1 MNIGVCMI
9 IAYFPPIVGGTETQ
23 TLSLARAL
31 ITQNVNPSV
40 ITERVRGLKR
50 FERIDGVPV
59 YRLLTLGSGTFAS
72 LSFMLSSFHFLMK
85 NRRKYQIIHAHLA
98 SSPAITATIA
108 GKLLRKK
115 IVVKFG
121 GAGKTGDIQTSHR
134 TFLGRIKLKFLMKYV
149 NIFISPS
156 EEIKEELIN
165 YGFAKGKVVKISN
178 GVDIVLFHP
187 VDDLQ
192 KENLK
197 RRFNFPSLPVLV
209 YAGRLERGKGLAM
222 LLMAW
227 QRVVKVGRESYLV
240 VVGEGSEKD
249 SLIDLA
255 KQLQIIESVKFT
267 GAVRDVNKYLQTGD
281 CFVLPSSAEG
291 LPNALLEAMAT
302 GLPVIATKIG
312 GVEEVIENKKNGFL
326 FEPGSVDQL
335 AKGILTLLSQSDL
348 AHKLGQQARRTIEE
362 NYAIDIISEKY
373 LKLYAEIIK

>member
-1 MNIGVCMI
+1 
-9 IAYFPPIVGGTETQ
+9 
-23 TLSLARAL
+23 
-31 ITQNVNPSV
+31 
-40 ITERVRGLKR
+40 
-50 FERIDGVPV
+50 
-59 YRLLTLGSGTFAS
+59 
-72 LSFMLSSFHFLMK
+72 MK

-149 NIFISPS
+149 NIFICPS
-156 EEIKEELIN
+156 EEMKEELIN
-165 YGFAKGKVVKISN
+165 YGFAKGKVVKIPN
-178 GVDIVLFHP
+178 GVDIALFHP
-187 VDDLQ
+187 VNDLQ

-197 RRFNFPSLPVLV
+197 KRFNFPSLPVLV

>member
-1 MNIGVCMI
+1 MKIGVCMI

-59 YRLLTLGSGTFAS
+59 YRLRTLGSGTFAS

-149 NIFISPS
+149 DIFICPS
-156 EEIKEELIN
+156 EEMKEELIN
-165 YGFAKGKVVKISN
+165 YGFAKGKVVKIPN
-178 GVDIVLFHP
+178 GVDIALFHP
-187 VDDLQ
+187 VNDLQ

-197 RRFNFPSLPVLV
+197 RRFNFPSLPILV

-227 QRVVKVGRESYLV
+227 QRVVKVGKQSYLV
-240 VVGEGSEKD
+240 VLGGGSEKD
-249 SLIDLA
+249 SLTDLA

-267 GAVRDVNKYLQTGD
+267 GEVGNVNEYLQTGD

-302 GLPVIATKIG
+302 GLPVVATKIG

-335 AKGILTLLSQSDL
+335 AKGILTLLSQSEL

-362 NYAIDIISEKY
+362 NYTIDIVSEKY